1 MDIPLLALLLMSSS
15 RVRNLTYKVHPLAV
29 ASILDAY
36 VRRQEGSEMALG
48 TLMGYI
54 DGNCLVISD
63 AFTVLHKENESTG
76 ALSIDKEYHKKMVML
91 KKKVVPTE
99 NVVGWFTTNGEIEPV
114 FVGVHSFYST
124 PSESKFAPTQLL
136 PSPVLLTLDPTLS
149 EGDLNIR
156 VSLMQPTVGADS
168 LIQFHQLDSS
178 DVTGKEADLIRFL
191 ESQSELS
198 INGPMTTSIK
208 SDLAE
213 VSKAQPSS
221 DIATSVSLAVQGW
234 INSAARVTSQT
245 IEEVEALAQSQIQTV
260 KKVEQLINETRDIV
274 I

>member
-1 MDIPLLALLLMSSS
+1 MSSS
-15 RVRNLTYKVHPLAV
+15 RVRNVTYKVHPLAV
-29 ASILDAY
+29 SAILDAY
-36 VRRQEGSEMALG
+36 VRRQEGNEMALG

-63 AFTVLHKENESTG
+63 AFTVLHKENEATG
-76 ALSIDKEYHKKMVML
+76 ALSIDKDYHKKMVAL

-114 FVGVHSFYST
+114 FVAVHSFYST
-124 PSESKFAPTQLL
+124 PSESKFVPTQLL
-136 PSPVLLTLDPTLS
+136 PSPVLLTIDPTLS

-178 DVTGKEADLIRFL
+178 DQITQEGALLRYL

-198 INGPMTTSIK
+198 INGPMSSSIK
-208 SDLAE
+208 ADLAE
-213 VSKAQPSS
+213 VSKADPAS
-221 DIATSVSLAVQGW
+221 DIATSVSMAVQGW
-234 INSAARVTSQT
+234 VNSASRVDPQT
-245 IEEVEALAQSQIQTV
+245 VSDMEKLAQSQIESA
-260 KKVEQLINETRDIV
+260 KKVQDLIKESPEIV